1 MFRLKDHTSDFLTRL
16 DNYWRIRYPLLFAS
30 RIVHV
35 VCYGVLFLALTL
47 SVLSLTPIQVFRIP
61 DTSWLLMGYFIIVI
75 FALVI
80 YIYYQRLLDIVYY
93 HGRGNLFYSLKA
105 IALFFAVFL
114 LTSQLIAL
122 PYVYVNYRIYKTFTE
137 TRLPPSRI
145 YLPSTNLFNP
155 QVDTLPFINS
165 TCSVTDTSLVQYY
178 GLPAKAQ
185 EDVVFSLGRNIFYNF
200 SNFRFG
206 RDSIGAWAHY
216 LIPKAKQAPADSL
229 LVYYRSLNGIDSFH
243 SDIFNCTIYSGRI
256 HGRISY
262 SGATMPRDT
271 SIGRYYFYS
280 TLSHKIVSS
289 DSNDIQL
296 RLLTEQIL
304 QHDEL
309 KEDTTPV
316 NRLAT
321 VRNMEGEYLFACL
334 EWVRWKHI
342 LYSAAFYGCMAAMLA
357 LFICTLIRFFGV
369 ELFLVSLGIPLI
381 FLCTLAFRNTFR
393 DALSESYTNIL
404 WGLLFLLALLPF
416 LRRRRFGEIIGMQ
429 LIFYAIFV
437 ILLRFPYDMYHFVYT
452 TEIRIAGSRIGINTP
467 LKWLIIPIPGAMVL
481 SAVLFDKLCR
491 LYVKPEG

>member
-1 MFRLKDHTSDFLTRL
+1 MLRLKDYTPDFLTRL
-16 DNYWRIRYPLLFAS
+16 DNYWRISYPLLFAS

-35 VCYGVLFLALTL
+35 VCYCVLFLVFALAAIG
-47 SVLSLTPIQVFRIP
+47 LTPVHVFRMP
-61 DTSWLLMGYFIIVI
+61 DTSWLLMGYFI
-75 FALVI
+75 LVI
-80 YIYYQRLLDIVYY
+80 SALIIYMYDQRLLDIVYY

-105 IALFFAVFL
+105 VMLFFTVFL
-114 LTSQLIAL
+114 LMSQLVAL
-122 PYVYVNYRIYKTFTE
+122 PYVYANYRIYKTFTE

-145 YLPSTNLFNP
+145 YLPATNLFNP

-165 TCSVTDTSLVQYY
+165 TCSATDTSLVQYS
-178 GLPAKAQ
+178 GLPAKEK

-200 SNFRFG
+200 SDFRFG
-206 RDSIGAWAHY
+206 RDSVGAWAHC
-216 LIPKAKQAPADSL
+216 LIPKAQQAPADSL
-229 LVYYRSLNGIDSFH
+229 LVYYRSINGIDSFH
-243 SDIFNCTIYSGRI
+243 SDVFNCTIYSGRI

-262 SGATMPRDT
+262 SGAGRARDT

-280 TLSHKIVSS
+280 ALSHKIVSS

-304 QHDEL
+304 QRDDL
-309 KEDTTPV
+309 KEDTTLV

-321 VRNMEGEYLFACL
+321 VQSVESGYLFACL
-334 EWVRWKHI
+334 EWFRWKHI
-342 LYSAAFYGCMAAMLA
+342 LCSAAFYGCMAAMLA

-369 ELFLVSLGIPLI
+369 ELFLVSLCLPLI
-381 FLCTLAFRNTFR
+381 FLCNLAFRNTFR
-393 DALSESYTNIL
+393 DALSEAYTQFL

-437 ILLRFPYDMYHFVYT
+437 ILLRFPYDMYHLVYT
-452 TEIRIAGSRIGINTP
+452 TRIVAADSRIGINAP
-467 LKWLIIPIPGAMVL
+467 LKCLIIPVPGAMVL